1 MASNNYVLFL
11 SKRIK
16 LPSIN
21 QHCDMNLKPA
31 KLALEKII
39 SLYNAM
45 STDEKNIST
54 IERDLMLNY
63 IRQLY
68 EVFLEGSV
76 ISAFKN
82 EPSPAQKIKEN
93 VVRQNTDSESE
104 MPDVYGTRDKVVAAT
119 PNFAPEKEVVRPEP
133 ARIVEQPKIE
143 TPPPPVYVAPPI
155 EQPKPQPKPVEVART
170 TTPKVSAS
178 ISALFDEVTSN
189 ELSDRLSNQHVADL
203 TRGLGLN
210 DKLLFQN
217 NLFSNNKPAFDE
229 VLKDINAMSSFD
241 AARAFVTDIADR
253 YSWDASEE
261 KKKIARDF
269 IRYMRRRFV

>member
-1 MASNNYVLFL
+1 
-11 SKRIK
+11 
-16 LPSIN
+16 
-21 QHCDMNLKPA
+21 MNLKPA

-68 EVFLEGSV
+68 EVFLEGAV
-76 ISAFKN
+76 ISAIKN
-82 EPSPAQKIKEN
+82 EPSPAPKIKEN
-93 VVRQNTDSESE
+93 VVRQNNDAESE
-104 MPDVYGTRDKVVAAT
+104 MPDVYGTRDRVFASST
-119 PNFAPEKEVVRPEP
+119 PIIIEKEIVKTEAQRKVEEP
-133 ARIVEQPKIE
+133 KYEA
-143 TPPPPVYVAPPI
+143 PPQPVYVAPVYVAPLV
-155 EQPKPQPKPVEVART
+155 EQPKPQPKPIEVTRT
-170 TTPKVSAS
+170 VAPKVSAS
-178 ISALFDEVTSN
+178 ISALFDEVSSN
-189 ELSDRLSNQHVADL
+189 ELSDRLSNQLVADL

-210 DKLLFQN
+210 DKLLYQN
-217 NLFSNNKPAFDE
+217 NLFSNNKAAFDE

-241 AARAFVTDIADR
+241 SARAFVTDIADR
-253 YSWDASEE
+253 YSWDATEE

>member
-1 MASNNYVLFL
+1 
-11 SKRIK
+11 
-16 LPSIN
+16 
-21 QHCDMNLKPA
+21 MNLKPA

-76 ISAFKN
+76 VSVPKN
-82 EPSPAQKIKEN
+82 ETSVAPKIKEN
-93 VVRQNTDSESE
+93 VVRQTNDAESD
-104 MPDVYGTRDKVVAAT
+104 MPDVYGTREKMVGTPVAT
-119 PNFAPEKEVVRPEP
+119 FEREIVKPEP
-133 ARIVEQPKIE
+133 VFKREEPKIE
-143 TPPPPVYVAPPI
+143 TPPPPPVYVAPPVV
-155 EQPKPQPKPVEVART
+155 EQPKPQPRPVEVVRT
-170 TTPKVSAS
+170 STAKINAS
-178 ISALFDEVTSN
+178 ISALFDDNSSK
-189 ELSDRLSNQHVADL
+189 ELSDRLSNQPVNDL

-217 NLFSNNKPAFDE
+217 NLFSNNKAAFDE
-229 VLKDINAMSSFD
+229 VLKNINAMSSFD
-241 AARAFVTDIADR
+241 SARAFVSDIADR
-253 YSWDASEE
+253 YSWDASED

>member
-1 MASNNYVLFL
+1 
-11 SKRIK
+11 
-16 LPSIN
+16 
-21 QHCDMNLKPA
+21 MNLKPA

-76 ISAFKN
+76 VSVPKN
-82 EPSPAQKIKEN
+82 ETSVAPKIKEN
-93 VVRQNTDSESE
+93 VVRQTNDAESD
-104 MPDVYGTRDKVVAAT
+104 MPDVYGTRDKTANAVVYEREIAKIEPT
-119 PNFAPEKEVVRPEP
+119 PKREEP
-133 ARIVEQPKIE
+133 RIE
-143 TPPPPVYVAPPI
+143 TPPPIYVAPPVEQRVI
-155 EQPKPQPKPVEVART
+155 EQPKPQPRPVEVVKAPT
-170 TTPKVSAS
+170 KVNAN
-178 ISALFDEVTSN
+178 ISALFDDLSSN
-189 ELSDRLSNQHVADL
+189 ELSDRLSNQPVNDL

-217 NLFSNNKPAFDE
+217 NLFSNNKAAFDE

-241 AARAFVTDIADR
+241 SARAFVSDIAER
-253 YSWDASEE
+253 YSWDASED

>member
-1 MASNNYVLFL
+1 
-11 SKRIK
+11 
-16 LPSIN
+16 
-21 QHCDMNLKPA
+21 MNLKPA

-76 ISAFKN
+76 ISAIRN
-82 EPSPAQKIKEN
+82 EPSPAPKIKEN
-93 VVRQNTDSESE
+93 VVRQNYDSESE
-104 MPDVYGTRDKVVAAT
+104 MPDVYGTREKLAT
-119 PNFAPEKEVVRPEP
+119 FTTPTVIEKDIAKPEP
-133 ARIVEQPKIE
+133 PRKTEEPKYE
-143 TPPPPVYVAPPI
+143 APAPVYVAPTFEP
-155 EQPKPQPKPVEVART
+155 PKVQPKPVEVVRT
-170 TTPKVSAS
+170 AAPKVSAS
-178 ISALFDEVTSN
+178 ISALFDDMSSN
-189 ELSDRLSNQHVADL
+189 ELSDRLSNQPVADL

-217 NLFSNNKPAFDE
+217 NLFNNNKPAFDE

-241 AARAFVTDIADR
+241 SARAFVTDIAER
-253 YSWDASEE
+253 YSWDASED